1 MTQGQTTRSMGQNR
15 DSDNEEEHG
24 NDYNPGD
31 WFPLR
36 QKEVNGSREGQTG
49 ASKAL
54 IILFFLN
61 VGVGYPGVHFAIIS
75 DIVHVR

>member
-1 MTQGQTTRSMGQNR
+1 MGQNR

-36 QKEVNGSREGQTG
+36 QKEANGSREGQTG

-54 IILFFLN
+54 IHVFLKRE
-61 VGVGYPGVHFAIIS
+61 VGYPGVHFAIIS
-75 DIVHVR
+75 EIVHVRQYGNK